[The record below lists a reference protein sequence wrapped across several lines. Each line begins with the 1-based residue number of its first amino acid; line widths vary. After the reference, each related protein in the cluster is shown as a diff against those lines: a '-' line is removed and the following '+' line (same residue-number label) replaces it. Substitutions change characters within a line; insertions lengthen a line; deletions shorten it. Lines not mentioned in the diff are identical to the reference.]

1 MGHGETG
8 AVSKF
13 PYQKPNTDIALA
25 RLALKQRWAVPASAR
40 RRLGESIASIA
51 LNPCEDSGMRRLA
64 ARTLDGF
71 TRTNLRAIETEAKV
85 RAMETVDGPLTVR
98 DMFAKLDDGLA
109 AHEAKR
115 ALEATPEFQARQAT
129 QQAERNGVPRPR
141 VPRLVRPDP
150 RTS

>member
-1 MGHGETG
+1 MASREFGFGQED
-8 AVSKF
+8 V
-13 PYQKPNTDIALA
+13 
-25 RLALKQRWAVPASAR
+25 RLAGQAIRFGWPPPRPEVAERYAR
-40 RRLGESIASIA
+40 RV
-51 LNPCEDSGMRRLA
+51 DRLA
-64 ARTLDGF
+64 TGQDTPPDLMLLAVKVRDGMARTSLK
-71 TRTNLRAIETEAKV
+71 AIETEAKV